1 MLLLARTLRK
11 STLKWLDW
19 ETCVNPVTQHFW
31 PDFYD
36 QRCIGSL
43 KVSLSKSQVLWDLE
57 FLNGHG
63 CKILTEEKKGQQY
76 QEMLLVRLFS
86 RTTFPGVIGSSV
98 AYLGNT
104 AQCQLTRTGKRTEV
118 TKIIGPVEMS
128 LIQVRLW
135 VKCLLESPAILT
147 LSSKKQPTF
156 LKSLIFQANF
166 IQLSLQ
172 LSCEVEM

>member
-1 MLLLARTLRK
+1 M
-11 STLKWLDW
+11 
-19 ETCVNPVTQHFW
+19 NPVTQHFW

-57 FLNGHG
+57 FLSGHG

-76 QEMLLVRLFS
+76 QEMLFMRLFS
-86 RTTFPGVIGSSV
+86 LTTFPGVIGSSV
-98 AYLGNT
+98 DYLGNT

-118 TKIIGPVEMS
+118 TKIIGPVQMS

-147 LSSKKQPTF
+147 CRAKSNRPSWKVPAHISSKIYSTIASTF
-156 LKSLIFQANF
+156 VWSRNVITQTN
-166 IQLSLQ
+166 S
-172 LSCEVEM
+172 

>member
-1 MLLLARTLRK
+1 MLLLARTLKK

-19 ETCVNPVTQHFW
+19 EACVNPVTQHFW

-98 AYLGNT
+98 DYLGNT

-118 TKIIGPVEMS
+118 TKIIGPVQMS

-147 LSSKKQPTF
+147 CRAKSNRPSWKVSYFKQNLFNYPF
-156 LKSLIFQANF
+156 NF
-166 IQLSLQ
+166 R
-172 LSCEVEM
+172 VR

>member
-1 MLLLARTLRK
+1 M
-11 STLKWLDW
+11 
-19 ETCVNPVTQHFW
+19 NPVTQHFW

-43 KVSLSKSQVLWDLE
+43 KVSLSKSHVLWDLE

-76 QEMLLVRLFS
+76 QEMLFMRLFS

-98 AYLGNT
+98 DYLGNT

-118 TKIIGPVEMS
+118 TKIIGPVQMS
-128 LIQVRLW
+128 LIQVQLW

-147 LSSKKQPTF
+147 CRANGNRPSWKVSYFKQN
-156 LKSLIFQANF
+156 LYIF
-166 IQLSLQ
+166 ILSLQ